1 VATVPYLNC
10 PRPIRTVDCL
20 ITHLSPRISLPH
32 RCLIFAA
39 ELRSFVQLVEH
50 GLSNPNG
57 LIRIQVREHRRIIGC
72 TSYPYE
78 IISAPDTDPYSVNV
92 TSIDANDVRHSV
104 RALRILRL
112 ECGI

>member
-1 VATVPYLNC
+1 MATVPYLNC

-20 ITHLSPRISLPH
+20 ITHLVQEYLFHIGVLSLLPS
-32 RCLIFAA
+32 FAVSCNWLNTA
-39 ELRSFVQLVEH
+39 SVIQMI
-50 GLSNPNG
+50 LS
-57 LIRIQVREHRRIIGC
+57 C